1 MNLNFSKYYRLENHS
16 CWSFMVLFWFSSRV
30 TQIRVQLWSGGW
42 EGLSK
47 AVSLLHKLDWVPP
60 RRWSIKSYLNS
71 LSYIAVFG
79 QEGHIL
85 AWGAVT
91 PVTAGSVHRKKR
103 SLNDGGGHESVFWK
117 LMIFPP
123 CFQAGWE
130 TPPLVCWV
138 FFALGSCTTICIQFY
153 LIKMLHHLTCLGR
166 KIACSRFGLIVF
178 ASRSHLMAVISVT
191 KLHVHPYV
199 FACVYNIHR

>member
-47 AVSLLHKLDWVPP
+47 AVSPLHKLDWVPP

-123 CFQAGWE
+123 CFQAGRE
-130 TPPLVCWV
+130 TPPLVCW
-138 FFALGSCTTICIQFY
+138 FFFCPGQ
-153 LIKMLHHLTCLGR
+153 LHHYLYPVLLDQDAPSPHLFGQENCLQSFWLDCVCLSEPLDG
-166 KIACSRFGLIVF
+166 
-178 ASRSHLMAVISVT
+178 SH
-191 KLHVHPYV
+191 
-199 FACVYNIHR
+199 